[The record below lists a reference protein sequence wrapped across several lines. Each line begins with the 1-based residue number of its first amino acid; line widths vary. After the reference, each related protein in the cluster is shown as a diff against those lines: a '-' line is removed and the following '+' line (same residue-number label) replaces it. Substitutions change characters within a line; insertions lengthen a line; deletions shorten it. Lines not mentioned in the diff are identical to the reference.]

1 MSRLH
6 DLVDT
11 VRSWPRGWSDPDLR
25 GLLAAEA
32 ALVPPAMA
40 RALPWLLRARVDG
53 DVSVLRLALENARRD
68 PAGLAFEMHDRRVT
82 WADVD
87 ERSSRLAHVLTAKG
101 VRRGDVVA
109 LVGHN
114 SPEYLVW
121 LLGISRV
128 GGVAALVNHHLEGG
142 PLSHALRASGAAVAL
157 VEAGLAPALR
167 ARDDLRDQLRHLVAW
182 GDGELEVL
190 VERAPAE
197 RFQRVV
203 VPAGDDYVYIYT
215 SGTTGLPKPC
225 RVSHARAV
233 LAGVAAGNLLFGY
246 EPGDKLYSVL
256 PLYHSSAMLIGVG
269 SCVATA
275 TPMALREAF
284 SASQFWPDVRR
295 YGATCMLY
303 IGELCRYLLNTAPCE
318 EERDRRIRL
327 ALGNGLRADV
337 WRPFV
342 ARFGVRTV
350 REFYGATEAPA
361 AIFNLHD
368 KVGSVGRV
376 PMRRLSKLRVV
387 RYDVDRDEL
396 VRDSRGWCIECGPGE
411 PGQLIV
417 KLEDRPANRFAEF
430 KGYTDAEATRRKILT
445 DAFERGDRWFLSG
458 DLMRH
463 DDDGFFYFVDRIGDT
478 YRWKGEN
485 VSTAEVAEIVGAAPG
500 VREATVTGVAVPGTE
515 GQCGLAAV
523 VVDGDLDLEGFRRA
537 VEELPVYAQP
547 RFVRVLRRLDTT
559 GTFKVQKMHLKRDGV
574 DPARVS
580 DPLYV
585 RTDAGYV
592 PLDSSTWRRVAG
604 GELRL

>member
-1 MSRLH
+1 MGRLH
-6 DLVDT
+6 DLADT
-11 VRSWPRGWSDPDLR
+11 VLSWPRGLADPALR
-25 GLLAAEA
+25 GVITAEA
-32 ALVPPAMA
+32 SLVPPAVA
-40 RALPWLLRARVDG
+40 KALPWLLRARVDG

-68 PAGLAFEMHDRRVT
+68 PAGLAFEMHDRRLT
-82 WADVD
+82 WRDVD
-87 ERSSRLAHVLTAKG
+87 DRTSRVAHVLAARG

-114 SPEYLVW
+114 SPEYLAW

-128 GGVAALVNHHLEGG
+128 GAVAALVNHHLEGG
-142 PLSHALRASGAAVAL
+142 PLSHAVRSSGARVAL

-167 ARDDLRDQLRHLVAW
+167 ARDDLREQLHHLVSY
-182 GDGELEVL
+182 GDGELEAL
-190 VERAPAE
+190 VDHAPAAA
-197 RFQRVV
+197 FPRVI

-215 SGTTGLPKPC
+215 SGTTGMPKPC

-246 EPGDKLYSVL
+246 QPGDKLYSVL

-269 SCVATA
+269 SCVATR
-275 TPMALREAF
+275 TPMALRESF
-284 SASQFWPDVRR
+284 SASHFWSDVRR

-303 IGELCRYLLNTAPCE
+303 IGELCRYLLNTPPSE

-327 ALGNGLRADV
+327 ALGNGLRGDV

-342 ARFGVRTV
+342 ERFGVRTV

-368 KVGSVGRV
+368 RVGSVGRV
-376 PMRRLSKLRVV
+376 PLRRLSKLRVV

-396 VRDSRGWCIECGPGE
+396 VRDARGWCVPCGPNE

-417 KLEDRPANRFAEF
+417 RLEDRPANRFAEF
-430 KGYTDAEATRRKILT
+430 KGYTDPEATRRKILSG
-445 DAFERGDRWFLSG
+445 AFEPGDRWFLSG
-458 DLMRH
+458 DLMRF
-463 DDDGFFYFVDRIGDT
+463 DDEGFFYFVDRIGDT

-500 VREATVTGVAVPGTE
+500 VREATVTGIAVPGME

-523 VVDGDLDLEGFRRA
+523 VVEGELDLAAFRA
-537 VEELPVYAQP
+537 TVEDLPSYAQP
-547 RFVRVLRRLDTT
+547 RFVRILRRLDTT
-559 GTFKVQKMHLKRDGV
+559 GTFKIQKMHLKRDGV
-574 DPARVS
+574 DPTRLS
-580 DPLYV
+580 DPLFV
-585 RTDAGYV
+585 RTEEGYV
-592 PLDSSTWRRVAG
+592 PLDAEAWRRVVG
-604 GELRL
+604 GEIRL